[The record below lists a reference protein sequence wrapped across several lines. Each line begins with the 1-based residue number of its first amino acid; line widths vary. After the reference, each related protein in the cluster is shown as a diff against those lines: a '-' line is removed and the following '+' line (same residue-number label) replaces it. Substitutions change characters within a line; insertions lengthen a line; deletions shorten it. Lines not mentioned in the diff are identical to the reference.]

1 MKRTRAVAI
10 VVVAIALAAGT
21 GGWLLQRTQQ
31 QADVYRKARLFEDV
45 LAHVA
50 DYYVDSLSPE
60 QLYELAI
67 DGMLDKLNDPY
78 TNFLTAE
85 AYGDLRLST
94 TGNYGGVGLQ
104 IISSGG
110 WITVISPIADTPAE
124 RAGIISGDQIVEV
137 EGASTEGWSSQ
148 RAANVLRGE
157 PGTDVGVTII
167 RAGLRDSLHFTIT
180 RAEVHVNSVEG
191 PMLLRPEVGYVRV
204 SNVAESS
211 TDELAGAI
219 EKSREAGAQR
229 LVLDLRGNPGGV
241 LEQGVALADL
251 FLERGEVVVETR
263 GRAPGSTNTYRADRS
278 ERWPDLP
285 MVVLVNGGTASAA
298 EILAGALQD
307 HDRAVVLGTPTFGK
321 GVAYVLIPLSRTEA
335 VTVTT
340 SRWYTPAGRSID
352 RPRLSLA
359 DSGRGPTV
367 VAGGQPSDSGEVFR
381 SDAGRILSA
390 GGGIHPDILVSADTL
405 TATERRFGEALGAN
419 VPVYRDALTRYALE
433 LKGAGTVTN
442 PSFEVTETMLD
453 GLRTRLADR
462 EVAMPDS
469 IWTGG
474 EDLIALQLGN
484 EIARYVFGRA
494 AELERLAR
502 SDRQIRRAVELL
514 LAADSPQDLLELAKR
529 N

>member
-1 MKRTRAVAI
+1 MKRSRAVAI
-10 VVVAIALAAGT
+10 VAVATVLAIAT
-21 GGWLLQRTQQ
+21 GGWLIQRSQQ
-31 QADVYRKARLFEDV
+31 QAEVYRKARLFEDV

-110 WITVISPIADTPAE
+110 WITVISPISDTPAE

-137 EGASTEGWSSQ
+137 EGTSTQGWSSQ
-148 RAANVLRGE
+148 RAASVLRGE
-157 PGTDVGVTII
+157 PGTDVGVTIV
-167 RAGLRDSLHFTIT
+167 RAGMQDSLYFTIT

-191 PMLLRPEVGYVRV
+191 PMLVRPEVGYVRV
-204 SNVAESS
+204 TNVAESS
-211 TDELAGAI
+211 ADELVRAI
-219 EKSREAGAQR
+219 ESAREQGARR
-229 LVLDLRGNPGGV
+229 LVLDLRSNPGGV

-251 FLERGEVVVETR
+251 FLDRGEVVVETR
-263 GRAPGSTNTYRADRS
+263 GRAPGSSKTYRATRS
-278 ERWPDLP
+278 ERWPNLP

-352 RPRLSLA
+352 RQRLSLA

-367 VAGGQPSDSGEVFR
+367 VAGAVEPDSGEVFR
-381 SDAGRILSA
+381 SDAGRLLSA
-390 GGGIHPDILVSADTL
+390 GGGIHPDLLVTADTL
-405 TATERRFGEALGAN
+405 TAAERQFGEALGAN
-419 VPVYRDALTRYALE
+419 VPAYRDALTRQALE
-433 LKGAGTVTN
+433 LKGAGVVAD
-442 PSFEVTETMLD
+442 PGFEVTDPMLD
-453 GLRTRLADR
+453 GLRSKLRERGVEMAD
-462 EVAMPDS
+462 S
-469 IWTGG
+469 LWSGG
-474 EDLIALQLGN
+474 RNLMALQLGN

-502 SDRQIRRAVELL
+502 SDRQILQAVDLL
-514 LAADSPQDLLELAKR
+514 LAAGDQQELLELANR